1 MTSWS
6 PGSHIDSY
14 EILNVLGHGGM
25 GAVYRARHLITK
37 RIEALKVIASGQS
50 SNEDRMERFNR
61 EIRLLASLAH
71 PNIAVLLTAFHH
83 ENQLVMVME
92 YVDGT
97 DLGVC
102 LKSGITLDQ
111 SLDFARQIL
120 RALDYAHSQGVI
132 HRDIKPSNVMVTSG
146 QQIKLLDFG
155 LALGGVDTRLTEA
168 GHLVGSMH
176 YVSPEVISGEP
187 ADVRSDLYAVG
198 ITLYEM
204 VTGRLPIQGTSHAQI
219 IANHLRHHPT
229 APARLNP
236 KIPEAFSA
244 AVMKALIKN
253 KKQRWQSAS
262 AFLRALDAIH
272 LGSAGDSLVTSTE
285 TFSLGTLA
293 KGLVEPTAAGVRPS
307 DLQANRMGVQPEV
320 LSEIADQ
327 LASHVGPIA
336 KILVKRASSNAHD
349 VRELCELVAGEIESL
364 DKRHEFLQSVQGQIR
379 ASGHHY
385 KRPSSQSSE
394 EPSRHLRKD
403 D

>member
-1 MTSWS
+1 
-6 PGSHIDSY
+6 
-14 EILNVLGHGGM
+14 
-25 GAVYRARHLITK
+25 
-37 RIEALKVIASGQS
+37 
-50 SNEDRMERFNR
+50 
-61 EIRLLASLAH
+61 
-71 PNIAVLLTAFHH
+71 
-83 ENQLVMVME
+83 MVME

-146 QQIKLLDFG
+146 KQIKLLDFG

-176 YVSPEVISGEP
+176 YVSPEIISGEP

-204 VTGRLPIQGTSHAQI
+204 FTGRLPIEGTSHAQI
-219 IANHLRHHPT
+219 IANHLRHNPT

-236 KIPEAFSA
+236 KIPEALSA
-244 AVMKALIKN
+244 AVMKALRKD
-253 KKQRWQSAS
+253 KGLRWQSAS
-262 AFLRALDAIH
+262 AFLRALDAVH
-272 LGSAGDSLVTSTE
+272 LGGAGDSLVTSTE
-285 TFSLGTLA
+285 TISLGTPA
-293 KGLVEPTAAGVRPS
+293 KIPVDLTATDIRSS
-307 DLQANRMGVQPEV
+307 DLQVNPMGVQPEV
-320 LSEIADQ
+320 LSDIADR

-349 VRELCELVAGEIESL
+349 VGELCELVASEIESL
-364 DKRHEFLQSVQGQIR
+364 DKRQKFLNSVQSHIR
-379 ASGHHY
+379 AS
-385 KRPSSQSSE
+385 
-394 EPSRHLRKD
+394 RHQ
-403 D
+403 

>member
-14 EILNVLGHGGM
+14 EILDVVGHGGM
-25 GAVYRARHLITK
+25 GAVYRVRHLITN
-37 RIEALKVIASGQS
+37 RIEALKVIASGRG
-50 SNEDRMERFNR
+50 SNEDRLERFNR

-71 PNIAVLLTAFHH
+71 PNIAILHTAFHH
-83 ENQLVMVME
+83 EDQLVMVME

-146 QQIKLLDFG
+146 KQIKLLDFG

-176 YVSPEVISGEP
+176 YVSPEIISGEP

-204 VTGRLPIQGTSHAQI
+204 VTGRLPIEGTSHAQI
-219 IANHLRHHPT
+219 IANHLRHNPT

-236 KIPEAFSA
+236 EIPEALSA
-244 AVMKALIKN
+244 AVMKALRKD
-253 KKQRWQSAS
+253 KGLRWQSAS
-262 AFLRALDAIH
+262 AFLRALDAVH
-272 LGSAGDSLVTSTE
+272 LGSAGDSLVTSSTE
-285 TFSLGTLA
+285 TISLGTPA
-293 KGLVEPTAAGVRPS
+293 KMSVDATATDVRPS
-307 DLQANRMGVQPEV
+307 DLQANPMGVQPEV
-320 LSEIADQ
+320 LSDIADR

-336 KILVKRASSNAHD
+336 KILVRRASSNAHD
-349 VRELCELVAGEIESL
+349 VGELCELVASEIESL
-364 DKRHEFLQSVQGQIR
+364 DKRQKFLNSVQNHIR
-379 ASGHHY
+379 AS
-385 KRPSSQSSE
+385 
-394 EPSRHLRKD
+394 RHQ
-403 D
+403 

>member
-6 PGSHIDSY
+6 PGSHVDSY
-14 EILNVLGHGGM
+14 EILDVVGHGGM
-25 GAVYRARHLITK
+25 GAVYRVRHLITN
-37 RIEALKVIASGQS
+37 RIEALKVIASGRG
-50 SNEDRMERFNR
+50 SNDNRMERFNR

-71 PNIAVLLTAFHH
+71 PNIAILHTAFHH
-83 ENQLVMVME
+83 EDELVMVME

-102 LKSGITLDQ
+102 LKSGITLDE

-146 QQIKLLDFG
+146 KQIKLLDFG
-155 LALGGVDTRLTEA
+155 LALGGVETRLTEV

-176 YVSPEVISGEP
+176 YVSPEIISGEP

-204 VTGRLPIQGTSHAQI
+204 VTGRLPIEGTSHAQI
-219 IANHLRHHPT
+219 IANHLRHNPT

-236 KIPEAFSA
+236 KIPEALSA
-244 AVMKALIKN
+244 AVMKALRKD
-253 KKQRWQSAS
+253 KGQRWQSAS
-262 AFLRALDAIH
+262 AFLRALDAVH
-272 LGSAGDSLVTSTE
+272 LGSEGDSLVTSSTE
-285 TFSLGTLA
+285 TISLGTPA
-293 KGLVEPTAAGVRPS
+293 KIPVDLTATDIRPC
-307 DLQANRMGVQPEV
+307 DPQENRMGVQSEV
-320 LSEIADQ
+320 LSDIADR

-349 VRELCELVAGEIESL
+349 VGELCELVSKEIESL
-364 DKRHEFLQSVQGQIR
+364 DKRQKFLNSVQNHIR
-379 ASGHHY
+379 AS
-385 KRPSSQSSE
+385 
-394 EPSRHLRKD
+394 RHQ
-403 D
+403 